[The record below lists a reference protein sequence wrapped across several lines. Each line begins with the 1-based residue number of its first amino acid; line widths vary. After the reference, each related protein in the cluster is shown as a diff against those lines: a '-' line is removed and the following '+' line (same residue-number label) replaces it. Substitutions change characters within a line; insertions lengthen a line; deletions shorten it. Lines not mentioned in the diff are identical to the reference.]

1 MPEISMIVPVYNVE
15 QYLPAA
21 LDSLR
26 AQTCPDW
33 EAILVDDGSPDG
45 CVMRLPGRM
54 PASG

>member
-45 CVMRLPGRM
+45 CGALCL
-54 PASG
+54 SLIHI